1 VDESYKKVKRDS
13 ALAPIF
19 SKAIPA
25 DWSPHLSILRT
36 FSSVVMVTSGR
47 YKGTPVAKHL
57 QLAGMEPHL
66 FDRWLALFRETCKEL
81 FEESLAEAFIV
92 KAERIAESLKIALFY
107 GSDRP
112 WPGGSP

>member
-19 SKAIPA
+19 CKAIPA

-36 FSSVVMVTSGR
+36 FSSSLMVTSGR

-66 FDRWLALFRETCKEL
+66 FDRWLTLFRDTCKEL
-81 FEESLAEAFIV
+81 FEESLAEFIV

-107 GSDRP
+107 RLDRP
-112 WPGGSP
+112 WPGGSL